1 MTLNENITFSTYHC
15 MIKVTIKQNCK
26 TFTKK
31 VNIQVLCI
39 KHYVA
44 HKNLKEKTRSGEKN
58 NEQILYM
65 HRLNHWI
72 KNT

>member
-1 MTLNENITFSTYHC
+1 

-26 TFTKK
+26 TFTKQ

-44 HKNLKEKTRSGEKN
+44 HKNSEGKKPAVGK
-58 NEQILYM
+58 
-65 HRLNHWI
+65 
-72 KNT
+72 K